1 MAKVIA
7 TITADL
13 PRLIE
18 AGEYKKLRYAGRK
31 PSTQEIKKWI
41 ESGDIPGEV
50 RGGMHFVDLQA
61 VLLGSDDPLLAK
73 MLEV

>member
-7 TITADL
+7 RIKADL
-13 PRLIE
+13 PRLME
-18 AGEYKKLRYAGRK
+18 VKEFREMRYAGRN
-31 PSTQEIKKWI
+31 PSLQLLKKWI
-41 ESGDIPGEV
+41 AEGEMPGEV
-50 RGGMHFVDLQA
+50 RGGEYFVDLQA